1 MSVVVGAFRD
11 GMVPLI
17 STLNFHLI
25 YIFSKQVLF
34 CSSDWIGTHNVCTQG
49 CLELTAI
56 TASAS
61 QVMELSL

>member
-11 GMVPLI
+11 GMVSLI
-17 STLNFHLI
+17 STLDFHLI

-34 CSSDWIGTHNVCTQG
+34 CSSDWIGTHDVYTQG